1 MKGYLLAIVRFNVKF
16 LERNFERVM
25 RLWPEAREQMDP
37 ETRAD
42 YERRIRRMRERIKR
56 LRAKCV

>member
-25 RLWPEAREQMDP
+25 RLWPEVREQMDSD
-37 ETRAD
+37 TRAD
-42 YERRIRRMRERIKR
+42 YERRIRRMRERIER

>member
-1 MKGYLLAIVRFNVKF
+1 MKGYLRAIARFNVKF
-16 LERNFERVM
+16 LERNYERVM

-37 ETRAD
+37 DTRAD
-42 YERRIRRMRERIKR
+42 YERRIRRMRERIER

>member
-1 MKGYLLAIVRFNVKF
+1 MKDYLRAITRFNVKF

-37 ETRAD
+37 ETQANC
-42 YERRIRRMRERIKR
+42 ERRIRRMRERIER